1 MSSLTNLGKRRYE
14 VLRDSA
20 YDTVNGTAN
29 LTSGWGI
36 VTGKQIGRAHV

>member
-20 YDTVNGTAN
+20 YDSVNGTTN
-29 LTSGWGI
+29 LTSGWCYRDWE
-36 VTGKQIGRAHV
+36 TP